1 MADDTDT
8 AQRSPLRT
16 GMDTGEL
23 DRTDRILLGTC
34 AAVWLGALGAGVAAT
49 VALVDLGTEHAQSTG
64 ESETPWL
71 LYVVIAISA
80 AVIIGA
86 VPLLLRARR
95 AALEESPP
103 PARDTPVRAVTGQ
116 QSPPVRGAEAPTE
129 KLRVPATAG
138 GSMAV
143 SRPGYPTREPITPPP
158 SPVMTAVD
166 QLWLRCAVIIA
177 IAMGV
182 ATVAIGV
189 ATYLM
194 AVDSDAAAWALYVL
208 AGLVAVGMP
217 AIPWFYLRQ
226 LRALLEPSAVTA
238 DG

>member
-1 MADDTDT
+1 
-8 AQRSPLRT
+8 
-16 GMDTGEL
+16 
-23 DRTDRILLGTC
+23 
-34 AAVWLGALGAGVAAT
+34 
-49 VALVDLGTEHAQSTG
+49 
-64 ESETPWL
+64 
-71 LYVVIAISA
+71 
-80 AVIIGA
+80 
-86 VPLLLRARR
+86 
-95 AALEESPP
+95 
-103 PARDTPVRAVTGQ
+103 
-116 QSPPVRGAEAPTE
+116 
-129 KLRVPATAG
+129 
-138 GSMAV
+138 
-143 SRPGYPTREPITPPP
+143 
-158 SPVMTAVD
+158 MTAVD

-194 AVDSDAAAWALYVL
+194 AVDSNAAAWVLYVL

>member
-1 MADDTDT
+1 MPDNAE
-8 AQRSPLRT
+8 AAGCWPLRT
-16 GMDTGEL
+16 GLDTGEF
-23 DRTDRILLGTC
+23 DRTDRILLGAC
-34 AAVWLGALGAGVAAT
+34 AAVWLAALGAGVAAT
-49 VALVDLGTEHAQSTG
+49 VALVDLGTRHGASTG

-71 LYVVIAISA
+71 LYAVIAISA

-103 PARDTPVRAVTGQ
+103 PPRATPVRAVGGQ
-116 QSPPVRGAEAPTE
+116 QPPVRGVDAPTQ
-129 KLRVPATAG
+129 KLQVPGTRAAATMAG
-138 GSMAV
+138 G
-143 SRPGYPTREPITPPP
+143 PGYASREPISQPP

-166 QLWLRCAVIIA
+166 QLWLRCAVVIA

-182 ATVAIGV
+182 AMAAIGV

-194 AVDSDAAAWALYVL
+194 AVDNNAAAWVLYVL
-208 AGLVAVGMP
+208 AGIVTVAMP

-226 LRALLEPSAVTA
+226 LRAMLEPAGA
-238 DG
+238 DGR